1 MEKVDYDDRQ
11 HAVYAQGRA
20 VSRAMIAAWMK
31 VFAGHAPACRPLAVL
46 DLGSG
51 TGRFT
56 PALAR
61 TFDGPVYGIEPSQ
74 RMRQVGPGGRGG
86 GHRPGAPAGGPR
98 ADPQHVRRPD
108 A

>member
-1 MEKVDYDDRQ
+1 MTVEKVDYDDRQ

-20 VSRAMIAAWMK
+20 VSPAMIAAWMK

-61 TFDGPVYGIEPSQ
+61 TFGGPVYGIEPSP
-74 RMRQVGPGGRGG
+74 RLRQGAGQAPAHPAVSYLAG
-86 GHRPGAPAGGPR
+86 RPGRAPA
-98 ADPQHVRRPD
+98 A
-108 A
+108 